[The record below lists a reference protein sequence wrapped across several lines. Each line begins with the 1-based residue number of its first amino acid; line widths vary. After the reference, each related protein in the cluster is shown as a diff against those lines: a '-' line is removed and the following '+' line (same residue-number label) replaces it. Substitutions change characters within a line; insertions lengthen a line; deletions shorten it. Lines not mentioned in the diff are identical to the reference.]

1 MSLELSALNM
11 KLLLLRFSI
20 DQIHLCYLC
29 CNLLAKNN
37 MMVYLVR
44 LKVFI
49 DIVKIAFNGFGKVQG
64 RLG

>member
-1 MSLELSALNM
+1 M
-11 KLLLLRFSI
+11 KLLILSRFAKG
-20 DQIHLCYLC
+20 QISWGYLC

-49 DIVKIAFNGFGKVQG
+49 DIVKIAFKGFGKVQG